1 MTDQQDTPPSAAL
14 KQQITFGTD
23 GWRGIIADNFTGAN
37 VRLVSQAVVNY
48 FLRPDV
54 PGEPTIFIGYDNRS
68 QSEYFAAEA
77 AKVAANSGLK
87 TVLSAQSCSSPSIS
101 YNAHKANAKGGIMIT
116 ASHNPPQF
124 NGLKIKI
131 GYGGSAL
138 PSMVDEIVKELNAL
152 LDRGQYTVDVPVEAA
167 AKIETRDLRPAYFD
181 GLRGMVDLDKIAGGG
196 FKVVADPMHG
206 SGSGYLTDILRGAGV
221 EIEEIC
227 RDRNPVFGGI
237 NPEPIGQNLGPLR
250 EAVLASRADVGLA
263 IDGDADRV
271 GAMDADGNFVDSHRI
286 FALLLRHLYE
296 DKGLHGSVVKTVS
309 TTTLIDKLCAKYGLI
324 LHVVPIGFKNICD
337 WMLKEDVLI
346 GGEESGGIGVQGFI
360 PERDGPLMS
369 LLLLETMATRK
380 KRLEEQIAELM
391 AEFGPHEYQRVDL
404 HPEPSKM
411 PAVIKS
417 LKEDNPTEI
426 AGLPVRGIDRMDGTK
441 FLFDDDAWLLL
452 RPSGTEPAVRVYAEA
467 SSQAK
472 VQELI
477 DAGLGLVEKV

>member
-1 MTDQQDTPPSAAL
+1 MTDAQKP
-14 KQQITFGTD
+14 QISFGTD

-48 FLRPDV
+48 FLRPTV
-54 PGEPTIFIGYDNRS
+54 AGEPILFIGYDNRS

-77 AKVAANSGLK
+77 AKVVAASGLK
-87 TVLSAQSCSSPSIS
+87 AILSAQSCSSPSIS

-124 NGLKIKI
+124 NGLKIKM
-131 GYGGSAL
+131 GFGGSAL
-138 PSMVDEIVKELNAL
+138 PSDVDEIVTELNAL
-152 LDRGQYTVDVPVEAA
+152 YAKGQYAVDVPSDAA

-181 GLRGMVDLDKIAGGG
+181 GLRGMVDLEKIAAAK
-196 FKVVADPMHG
+196 FRVVADPMHG
-206 SGSGYLTDILRGAGV
+206 SGSGYLSDILRGAGV

-227 RDRNPVFGGI
+227 RDRNPVFGGL
-237 NPEPIGQNLGPLR
+237 NPEPIMQNLGPLKD
-250 EAVLASRADVGLA
+250 AVLASKADVGVA

-271 GAMDADGNFVDSHRI
+271 GAMDSDGNFVDSHRI
-286 FALLLRHLYE
+286 FALVLRHLYE
-296 DKGLHGSVVKTVS
+296 DKGLRGSVVKTVS
-309 TTTLIDKLCAKYGLI
+309 TTTLIDKLCAKYGLA
-324 LHVVPIGFKNICD
+324 LHVVSIGFKNICE

-369 LLLLETMATRK
+369 LLLLETMATRR

-404 HPEPSKM
+404 HPDPSKM
-411 PAVIKS
+411 AAVIQS

-426 AGLPVRGIDRMDGTK
+426 AGLPVKGIDRTDGTK
-441 FLFDDDAWLLL
+441 FLLDNDAWLLL
-452 RPSGTEPAVRVYAEA
+452 RASGTEPVVRVYAES

-477 DAGLGLVEKV
+477 DAGLGLVERV

>member
-1 MTDQQDTPPSAAL
+1 MTQPEKP
-14 KQQITFGTD
+14 QISFGTD

-54 PGEPTIFIGYDNRS
+54 PGEPTLFIGYDNRS

-77 AKVAANSGLK
+77 AKVVAASGLK
-87 TVLSAQSCSSPSIS
+87 AILSAQSCSSPCIS
-101 YNAHKANAKGGIMIT
+101 FNARQANAKGGIMIT

-124 NGLKIKI
+124 NGLKIKA

-152 LDRGQYTVDVPVEAA
+152 LDKGQYSVSVPAEAA
-167 AKIETRDLRPAYFD
+167 DKVENRDLRPAYFD
-181 GLRGMVDLDKIAGGG
+181 GLRGMVDLDKIAAAR
-196 FKVVADPMHG
+196 FKIVADPMHG
-206 SGSGYLTDILRGAGV
+206 SGSGYLSDILRGAGV
-221 EIEEIC
+221 EIEEIR

-237 NPEPIGQNLGPLR
+237 NPEPITQNLGPLKD
-250 EAVLASRADVGLA
+250 AVLASHADLGVA

-286 FALLLRHLYE
+286 FALVLRHLYE
-296 DKGLHGSVVKTVS
+296 DKGLRGSVVKTVS
-309 TTTLIDKLCAKYGLI
+309 TTTLIDKLCAKYGLT
-324 LHVVPIGFKNICD
+324 LHVVPIGFKNICE
-337 WMLKEDVLI
+337 WMLKEPVLI
-346 GGEESGGIGVQGFI
+346 GGEESGGIGILGYI

-404 HPEPSKM
+404 HPEISKM
-411 PAVIKS
+411 PAVIQS
-417 LKEDNPTEI
+417 LQEDNPTGI
-426 AGLPVRGIDRMDGTK
+426 AGLTVQSIDRTDGTK
-441 FLFDDDAWLLL
+441 FLFENDAWLLL
-452 RPSGTEPAVRVYAEA
+452 RASGTEPVVRVYAE
-467 SSQAK
+467 SSTQEK

-477 DAGLGLVEKV
+477 DAGLGLVERV

>member
-1 MTDQQDTPPSAAL
+1 MTEQQDQQATAL

-37 VRLVSQAVVNY
+37 VRLVSQAIVNY

-54 PGEPTIFIGYDNRS
+54 PGEPILFIGYDNRS

-77 AKVAANSGLK
+77 AKVVANSGLK
-87 TVLSAQSCSSPSIS
+87 AILSAQSCSSPSIS

-124 NGLKIKI
+124 NGLKIKA

-138 PSMVDEIVKELNAL
+138 PSMVDEVVKELNAL
-152 LDRGQYTVDVPVEAA
+152 LDAGTHTVDTPADAA
-167 AKIETRDLRPAYFD
+167 GKIETRDLRPAYFD
-181 GLRGMVDLDKIAGGG
+181 GLRGMVDLEKIAAGG

-237 NPEPIGQNLGPLR
+237 NPEPIGQNLGPLKD
-250 EAVLASRADVGLA
+250 AVLASRADVGLA

-271 GAMDADGNFVDSHRI
+271 GAMDADGSFVDSHRI

-296 DKGLHGSVVKTVS
+296 DKGQHGSVVKTVS

-324 LHVVPIGFKNICD
+324 LHVVPIGFKNICE

-404 HPEPSKM
+404 HPDPAKM
-411 PAVIKS
+411 STVVQS
-417 LKEDNPTEI
+417 LKEDNPTEV
-426 AGLPVRGIDRMDGTK
+426 AGLKVLKIDRLDGTK
-441 FLFDDDAWLLL
+441 FFFENDAWLLL
-452 RPSGTEPAVRVYAEA
+452 RASGTEPVVRVYAE
-467 SSQAK
+467 STTQAK

-477 DAGLGLVEKV
+477 DAGLGLVERV

>member
-1 MTDQQDTPPSAAL
+1 MTDVQKP
-14 KQQITFGTD
+14 QISFGTD

-48 FLRPDV
+48 FLRPTV
-54 PGEPTIFIGYDNRS
+54 PGEPIVFIGYDNRS

-77 AKVAANSGLK
+77 AKVVAASGLK
-87 TVLSAQSCSSPSIS
+87 AVLSAQSCSSPSIS

-124 NGLKIKI
+124 NGLKIKM
-131 GYGGSAL
+131 GFGGSAL
-138 PSMVDEIVKELNAL
+138 PSDVDEIVIELNAL
-152 LDRGQYTVDVPVEAA
+152 YEKGQFTVDVPADAA
-167 AKIETRDLRPAYFD
+167 DKIETRDLRPAYFD
-181 GLRGMVDLDKIAGGG
+181 GLRGMVDLEKIASAK
-196 FKVVADPMHG
+196 FRVVADPMHG
-206 SGSGYLTDILRGAGV
+206 SGSGYLSDILRGDGV

-227 RDRNPVFGGI
+227 RDRNPVFGGL
-237 NPEPIGQNLGPLR
+237 NPEPIIQNLGPLKD
-250 EAVLASRADVGLA
+250 AVLASKADVGVA
-263 IDGDADRV
+263 VDGDADRV
-271 GAMDADGNFVDSHRI
+271 GAMDSDGNFVDSHRI

-296 DKGLHGSVVKTVS
+296 DKGQRGSVIKTVS
-309 TTTLIDKLCAKYGLI
+309 TTTLIDKLCAKYGLP
-324 LHVVPIGFKNICD
+324 LRVVPIGFKNICD

-404 HPEPSKM
+404 HPATSKM
-411 PAVIKS
+411 ASVIQL
-417 LKEDNPTEI
+417 LKDDNPTEI
-426 AGLPVRGIDRMDGTK
+426 AGQPVRSIDRTDGTK
-441 FLFDDDAWLLL
+441 FLLDHDAWLLL
-452 RPSGTEPAVRVYAEA
+452 RASGTEPVVRVYAES

-477 DAGLGLVEKV
+477 DAGMGLVERA

>member
-1 MTDQQDTPPSAAL
+1 MTDVQKPLIS
-14 KQQITFGTD
+14 FGTD

-48 FLRPDV
+48 FLRPAV
-54 PGEPTIFIGYDNRS
+54 PGEPVIFIGYDNRS

-77 AKVAANSGLK
+77 AKVVAASGLK
-87 TVLSAQSCSSPSIS
+87 AILSAQSCSSPSIS

-116 ASHNPPQF
+116 ASHNPPEF
-124 NGLKIKI
+124 NGLKIKM
-131 GYGGSAL
+131 GFGGSAL
-138 PSMVDEIVKELNAL
+138 PSDIDEIVKELNVL
-152 LDRGQYTVDVPVEAA
+152 YDKGQYTVDVPAEAA
-167 AKIETRDLRPAYFD
+167 SLIETRDLRPAYFD
-181 GLRGMVDLDKIAGGG
+181 GLRGMVDLERIASAK
-196 FKVVADPMHG
+196 FRVVADPMHG
-206 SGSGYLTDILRGAGV
+206 SGSGYLSDILRGVGV

-227 RDRNPVFGGI
+227 RDRNPVFGGL
-237 NPEPIGQNLGPLR
+237 NPEPITQNLGPLKD
-250 EAVLASRADVGLA
+250 AVLASKADVGVA

-271 GAMDADGNFVDSHRI
+271 GAMDSDGNFVDSHRI
-286 FALLLRHLYE
+286 FALVLRHLYE
-296 DKGLHGSVVKTVS
+296 DKGQRGSVVKTVS
-309 TTTLIDKLCAKYGLI
+309 TTTLIDKLCGKYGLT

-404 HPEPSKM
+404 HPDPSKM
-411 PAVIKS
+411 AAVIQS

-426 AGLPVRGIDRMDGTK
+426 AGLPVKSIDRTDGTK
-441 FLFDDDAWLLL
+441 FLLDNDAWLLL
-452 RPSGTEPAVRVYAEA
+452 RASGTEPVVRVYAE
-467 SSQAK
+467 STSQAK
-472 VQELI
+472 VSELI
-477 DAGLGLVEKV
+477 DAGLGLVERV

>member
-1 MTDQQDTPPSAAL
+1 MTDVQKP
-14 KQQITFGTD
+14 QISFGTD

-48 FLRPDV
+48 FLRPTV
-54 PGEPTIFIGYDNRS
+54 PGEPIVFIGYDNRS

-77 AKVAANSGLK
+77 AKVVAASGLK
-87 TVLSAQSCSSPSIS
+87 AILSAQSCSSPSIS

-124 NGLKIKI
+124 NGLKIKM
-131 GYGGSAL
+131 GFGGSAL
-138 PSMVDEIVKELNAL
+138 PSDVDEIVKELNAL
-152 LDRGQYTVDVPVEAA
+152 YEKGQFTVDFPADAA
-167 AKIETRDLRPAYFD
+167 NKIEMRDLRPTYFD
-181 GLRGMVDLDKIAGGG
+181 GLRSMVDLEKIASAK
-196 FKVVADPMHG
+196 FRVVADPMHG
-206 SGSGYLTDILRGAGV
+206 SGSGYLSDILRGVGV
-221 EIEEIC
+221 DIEEIC
-227 RDRNPVFGGI
+227 RDRNPVFGGL
-237 NPEPIGQNLGPLR
+237 NPEPITQNLGPLKD
-250 EAVLASRADVGLA
+250 AVLASKADVGVA

-271 GAMDADGNFVDSHRI
+271 GAMDSDGNFVDSHRI

-296 DKGLHGSVVKTVS
+296 DKGQRGSVVKTVS
-309 TTTLIDKLCAKYGLI
+309 TTTLIDKLCTKYGLP
-324 LHVVPIGFKNICD
+324 LRVVPIGFKNICD

-404 HPEPSKM
+404 HPDPSKM
-411 PAVIKS
+411 AAVIQS

-426 AGLPVRGIDRMDGTK
+426 AGLPVRCIDRTDGTK
-441 FLFDDDAWLLL
+441 FLLDNDAWLLL
-452 RPSGTEPAVRVYAEA
+452 RASGTEPVVRVYAE
-467 SSQAK
+467 SLSQDK

-477 DAGLGLVEKV
+477 DAGMGLVERA